1 MAILVDEYFQD
12 SISNFGYTPTGLDY
26 ICAQD
31 LLDKVNALFPDCTL
45 RSGHRTREKTL
56 ALIAAGYRA
65 AVGGQHEQSNA
76 VDISDNDN
84 QLDANLDDTLLA
96 DAQLYR
102 EAPAYTDTWLHLQS
116 VAPASG
122 HRTFIP

>member
-1 MAILVDEYFQD
+1 MILVEEYYQD
-12 SISNFGYTPTGLDY
+12 SISNYGYTPSSDDY
-26 ICAQD
+26 IRAQD
-31 LLDKVNALFPDCTL
+31 LLNLVNALFPDCQL

-76 VDISDNDN
+76 VDIADADNK
-84 QLDANLDDTLLA
+84 LDANLDDTMLA

-102 EAPAYTDTWLHLQS
+102 EAPHATPSWVHLQT
-116 VAPASG
+116 VAPGSG
-122 HRTFIP
+122 KRTFEP